1 MKNAEHI
8 FFITLAVISGI
19 FIDRCPIAAKTPPLY
34 STTATHSSSTAAS
47 HCTTTT
53 GRNNAETRHSDVPA
67 NYGKTTT
74 SHSTTAPHSSTTAAS
89 HCTTTT
95 GRNNAETRHSDVP
108 ANYGKTTTS
117 HSTAAPHPSST
128 AASHSDVPANY
139 GKTTA
144 SHSTTATHSS
154 TTAANPSD
162 VPASHNNDT
171 TGCVS
176 VPGTREAIPFGD
188 FEQWT
193 IRRIKESAIVGKDS
207 VTVYEI
213 DRNQTIYG
221 NIPYSNT
228 DSPWAT
234 SNAFAKVMGVVKTN
248 VNVRPAPHITRAEN
262 SSTGNSGEKCAEMR
276 TEIMSFKVLG
286 MAKVEVLTAGA
297 IYLGKLKEP
306 INSMDNAI
314 KSVNIGIPFTKRPK
328 YLVFDYKATI
338 RNSGTVSRSTMTKR
352 TDMPGRDK
360 AIVTVQLQKRTEKD
374 GKIYAERVAT
384 GELLIGGS
392 CDWRHGAKLK
402 LTYGKPENEEALSQ
416 FSRLNSFFYA
426 ENSSGESVPIQE
438 TGWADP
444 DTAPTH
450 LIIYFASGY
459 LGPFTGEIGNSLSID
474 NVMLEY

>member
-8 FFITLAVISGI
+8 FFITLAVIGSI
-19 FIDRCPIAAKTPPLY
+19 FIDICPVAAKTPPLY

-47 HCTTTT
+47 HCNTTT
-53 GRNNAETRHSDVPA
+53 GRSNVETR
-67 NYGKTTT
+67 
-74 SHSTTAPHSSTTAAS
+74 
-89 HCTTTT
+89 
-95 GRNNAETRHSDVP
+95 
-108 ANYGKTTTS
+108 
-117 HSTAAPHPSST
+117 
-128 AASHSDVPANY
+128 HSDVPANY

-144 SHSTTATHSS
+144 SHSTTAPHSS
-154 TTAANPSD
+154 STAASHCD
-162 VPASHNNDT
+162 VPARHNNDT

>member
-19 FIDRCPIAAKTPPLY
+19 FIDRCPIAAKTPSLY
-34 STTATHSSSTAAS
+34 STAATHSSSTAAS

-95 GRNNAETRHSDVP
+95 GRNNAETRHSDVS
-108 ANYGKTTTS
+108 AN
-117 HSTAAPHPSST
+117 H
-128 AASHSDVPANY
+128 

-144 SHSTTATHSS
+144 SHSDVPTS
-154 TTAANPSD
+154 PSD
-162 VPASHNNDT
+162 DT
-171 TGCVS
+171 TGCLS

>member
-53 GRNNAETRHSDVPA
+53 GRNNAETRPSDVPA
-67 NYGKTTT
+67 NHGKTTT
-74 SHSTTAPHSSTTAAS
+74 SHS
-89 HCTTTT
+89 
-95 GRNNAETRHSDVP
+95 DM
-108 ANYGKTTTS
+108 
-117 HSTAAPHPSST
+117 
-128 AASHSDVPANY
+128 
-139 GKTTA
+139 
-144 SHSTTATHSS
+144 
-154 TTAANPSD
+154 
-162 VPASHNNDT
+162 PASPNNDT

-176 VPGTREAIPFGD
+176 APGIREALPFGD

>member
-8 FFITLAVISGI
+8 FFITLAVIGSI
-19 FIDRCPIAAKTPPLY
+19 FIDICPVAAKTPPLY

-74 SHSTTAPHSSTTAAS
+74 SHSTAATHPSSTAASHSDVSANHGKTTTSHSTAAPHSSTTAAS

-95 GRNNAETRHSDVP
+95 GRNNAETRHSDVS
-108 ANYGKTTTS
+108 AN
-117 HSTAAPHPSST
+117 H
-128 AASHSDVPANY
+128 

-144 SHSTTATHSS
+144 S
-154 TTAANPSD
+154 PSD

>member
-74 SHSTTAPHSSTTAAS
+74 SHSTTAPHSSTTAA
-89 HCTTTT
+89 
-95 GRNNAETRHSDVP
+95 NHSDM
-108 ANYGKTTTS
+108 
-117 HSTAAPHPSST
+117 
-128 AASHSDVPANY
+128 
-139 GKTTA
+139 
-144 SHSTTATHSS
+144 
-154 TTAANPSD
+154 
-162 VPASHNNDT
+162 PASPNNDT

-176 VPGTREAIPFGD
+176 APGIREALPFGD

-444 DTAPTH
+444 HTAPTH

>member
-1 MKNAEHI
+1 M
-8 FFITLAVISGI
+8 
-19 FIDRCPIAAKTPPLY
+19 
-34 STTATHSSSTAAS
+34 
-47 HCTTTT
+47 
-53 GRNNAETRHSDVPA
+53 
-67 NYGKTTT
+67 
-74 SHSTTAPHSSTTAAS
+74 
-89 HCTTTT
+89 
-95 GRNNAETRHSDVP
+95 P

>member
-19 FIDRCPIAAKTPPLY
+19 FIDRCPIAAKIPPLY
-34 STTATHSSSTAAS
+34 CTTAT
-47 HCTTTT
+47 
-53 GRNNAETRHSDVPA
+53 RPSDVPA
-67 NYGKTTT
+67 NYGKTTA
-74 SHSTTAPHSSTTAAS
+74 SPSTTAPHSSTTAAS

-95 GRNNAETRHSDVP
+95 GRNNAETRPSDMP
-108 ANYGKTTTS
+108 AN
-117 HSTAAPHPSST
+117 H
-128 AASHSDVPANY
+128 

-144 SHSTTATHSS
+144 SHSPAATHSS
-154 TTAANPSD
+154 TTAASPCN
-162 VPASHNNDT
+162 VPARPNNDT

-213 DRNQTIYG
+213 DRNKTIYG

-360 AIVTVQLQKRTEKD
+360 AIATVQLQKRTEKD

-444 DTAPTH
+444 NTAPTH

>member
-19 FIDRCPIAAKTPPLY
+19 FIDRCPVAAKTPPLY
-34 STTATHSSSTAAS
+34 STAATSHSDVSANHDKTTASPSSTAAS
-47 HCTTTT
+47 HCNTTT
-53 GRNNAETRHSDVPA
+53 GRSNVETRPSDVPA
-67 NYGKTTT
+67 NHGKTTT
-74 SHSTTAPHSSTTAAS
+74 SHS
-89 HCTTTT
+89 
-95 GRNNAETRHSDVP
+95 DM
-108 ANYGKTTTS
+108 
-117 HSTAAPHPSST
+117 
-128 AASHSDVPANY
+128 
-139 GKTTA
+139 
-144 SHSTTATHSS
+144 
-154 TTAANPSD
+154 
-162 VPASHNNDT
+162 PASPNNDT
-171 TGCVS
+171 TGCLS
-176 VPGTREAIPFGD
+176 VPGTRAAIPFGD

-262 SSTGNSGEKCAEMR
+262 SSTGNSGERCAEMR

-360 AIVTVQLQKRTEKD
+360 AIATVQLQKRTEKD

>member
-34 STTATHSSSTAAS
+34 STTAPHSSSTAAS
-47 HCTTTT
+47 HCNTTT
-53 GRNNAETRHSDVPA
+53 GRSNVETRPSDVPA
-67 NYGKTTT
+67 NHGKTTT
-74 SHSTTAPHSSTTAAS
+74 SHS
-89 HCTTTT
+89 
-95 GRNNAETRHSDVP
+95 DM
-108 ANYGKTTTS
+108 
-117 HSTAAPHPSST
+117 
-128 AASHSDVPANY
+128 
-139 GKTTA
+139 
-144 SHSTTATHSS
+144 
-154 TTAANPSD
+154 
-162 VPASHNNDT
+162 PASPNNDT

-262 SSTGNSGEKCAEMR
+262 SSTGNSGERCAEMR

-352 TDMPGRDK
+352 TDMLGRDK
-360 AIVTVQLQKRTEKD
+360 AIATVQLQKRTEKD

-392 CDWRHGAKLK
+392 CDWIHGAKLK

>member
-8 FFITLAVISGI
+8 FFITLAIISGI
-19 FIDRCPIAAKTPPLY
+19 FIGRCSAASKTPPIYAAGY
-34 STTATHSSSTAAS
+34 SKTAITHDNGTT
-47 HCTTTT
+47 
-53 GRNNAETRHSDVPA
+53 DLIPA
-67 NYGKTTT
+67 
-74 SHSTTAPHSSTTAAS
+74 
-89 HCTTTT
+89 
-95 GRNNAETRHSDVP
+95 
-108 ANYGKTTTS
+108 
-117 HSTAAPHPSST
+117 
-128 AASHSDVPANY
+128 
-139 GKTTA
+139 
-144 SHSTTATHSS
+144 
-154 TTAANPSD
+154 
-162 VPASHNNDT
+162 
-171 TGCVS
+171 
-176 VPGTREAIPFGD
+176 PGIREALPFGD

-234 SNAFAKVMGVVKTN
+234 SNAFAKVRGVVKTN

-262 SSTGNSGEKCAEMR
+262 SSTGNRGERCAEMR
-276 TEIMSFKVLG
+276 TEIMSFKILG

-352 TDMPGRDK
+352 TDMPGRDR
-360 AIVTVQLQKRTEKD
+360 AIATVQLQKRTEKD

-392 CDWRHGAKLK
+392 CDWIHGAKLK

>member
-34 STTATHSSSTAAS
+34 
-47 HCTTTT
+47 
-53 GRNNAETRHSDVPA
+53 
-67 NYGKTTT
+67 
-74 SHSTTAPHSSTTAAS
+74 STTAPHSSTTAAS

-128 AASHSDVPANY
+128 AASHSDMPANH

-144 SHSTTATHSS
+144 SPSTTAPHSS
-154 TTAANPSD
+154 STAASHSD
-162 VPASHNNDT
+162 MPASPNNDT

-176 VPGTREAIPFGD
+176 APGIREALPFGD

-360 AIVTVQLQKRTEKD
+360 AIATVQLQKRTEKD

>member
-34 STTATHSSSTAAS
+34 STTAPHSSSTAAS
-47 HCTTTT
+47 HCNTTT
-53 GRNNAETRHSDVPA
+53 GRSNVETRPSDVPA
-67 NYGKTTT
+67 NHGKTTT
-74 SHSTTAPHSSTTAAS
+74 SHS
-89 HCTTTT
+89 
-95 GRNNAETRHSDVP
+95 DM
-108 ANYGKTTTS
+108 
-117 HSTAAPHPSST
+117 
-128 AASHSDVPANY
+128 
-139 GKTTA
+139 
-144 SHSTTATHSS
+144 
-154 TTAANPSD
+154 
-162 VPASHNNDT
+162 PASPNNDT
-171 TGCVS
+171 TGCLS
-176 VPGTREAIPFGD
+176 VLGTREAIPFGD

-262 SSTGNSGEKCAEMR
+262 SSTGNSGERCAEMR

>member
-19 FIDRCPIAAKTPPLY
+19 FIDRCPIAAKTPSLY
-34 STTATHSSSTAAS
+34 STAA
-47 HCTTTT
+47 
-53 GRNNAETRHSDVPA
+53 TRHSNVPA
-67 NYGKTTT
+67 NYGKTTA

-95 GRNNAETRHSDVP
+95 GRNNAETRHSNVP
-108 ANYGKTTTS
+108 ANHGKTTTR
-117 HSTAAPHPSST
+117 
-128 AASHSDVPANY
+128 
-139 GKTTA
+139 
-144 SHSTTATHSS
+144 
-154 TTAANPSD
+154 PSD
-162 VPASHNNDT
+162 DT
-171 TGCVS
+171 TGCLS

>member
-19 FIDRCPIAAKTPPLY
+19 LIDRCPVAAKTPPLY
-34 STTATHSSSTAAS
+34 STTATH
-47 HCTTTT
+47 
-53 GRNNAETRHSDVPA
+53 P
-67 NYGKTTT
+67 
-74 SHSTTAPHSSTTAAS
+74 STTAAS
-89 HCTTTT
+89 HCNTTA
-95 GRNNAETRHSDVP
+95 GRSNVETRP
-108 ANYGKTTTS
+108 
-117 HSTAAPHPSST
+117 
-128 AASHSDVPANY
+128 SDVPANY

-144 SHSTTATHSS
+144 SHSTTATSPS
-154 TTAANPSD
+154 TTAASHCTTTTGRNNAATRHSDMPANHGKTTASPSTTAARPSD
-162 VPASHNNDT
+162 DT
-171 TGCVS
+171 TGCLS

-262 SSTGNSGEKCAEMR
+262 SSTGNRGERCAEMR
-276 TEIMSFKVLG
+276 TEIMSFKILG

-352 TDMPGRDK
+352 TDMPGRDM
-360 AIVTVQLQKRTEKD
+360 AIATVQLQKRTEKD

-392 CDWRHGAKLK
+392 CDWIHGAKLK

>member
-67 NYGKTTT
+67 NYGKTT
-74 SHSTTAPHSSTTAAS
+74 
-89 HCTTTT
+89 
-95 GRNNAETRHSDVP
+95 
-108 ANYGKTTTS
+108 
-117 HSTAAPHPSST
+117 
-128 AASHSDVPANY
+128 
-139 GKTTA
+139 A

-162 VPASHNNDT
+162 MPASPNNDT
-171 TGCVS
+171 TGCLS

>member
-67 NYGKTTT
+67 NYGKTT
-74 SHSTTAPHSSTTAAS
+74 
-89 HCTTTT
+89 
-95 GRNNAETRHSDVP
+95 
-108 ANYGKTTTS
+108 
-117 HSTAAPHPSST
+117 
-128 AASHSDVPANY
+128 
-139 GKTTA
+139 A

-162 VPASHNNDT
+162 MPASPNNDT

-176 VPGTREAIPFGD
+176 APGIREALPFGD

-234 SNAFAKVMGVVKTN
+234 SNAFAKVRGVVKTN

-262 SSTGNSGEKCAEMR
+262 SSTGNSGERCAEMR

-360 AIVTVQLQKRTEKD
+360 AIATVQLQKRTEKD

>member
-34 STTATHSSSTAAS
+34 STTATSHSDVSANHGKTTASPSTTAAS

-53 GRNNAETRHSDVPA
+53 DRNNAETRHSDVPA
-67 NYGKTTT
+67 N
-74 SHSTTAPHSSTTAAS
+74 H
-89 HCTTTT
+89 
-95 GRNNAETRHSDVP
+95 
-108 ANYGKTTTS
+108 
-117 HSTAAPHPSST
+117 
-128 AASHSDVPANY
+128 

-144 SHSTTATHSS
+144 SHSTAAAGYSKTAII
-154 TTAANPSD
+154 PS
-162 VPASHNNDT
+162 NNT
-171 TGCVS
+171 TGCLS
-176 VPGTREAIPFGD
+176 APGIREALPFGD

-262 SSTGNSGEKCAEMR
+262 SSNGNSGERCAEMR

-360 AIVTVQLQKRTEKD
+360 AIATVQLQKRTEKD

>member
-34 STTATHSSSTAAS
+34 STTA
-47 HCTTTT
+47 
-53 GRNNAETRHSDVPA
+53 
-67 NYGKTTT
+67 
-74 SHSTTAPHSSTTAAS
+74 PHSSTTAAS

-95 GRNNAETRHSDVP
+95 GRNNAETRHSDVS
-108 ANYGKTTTS
+108 AN
-117 HSTAAPHPSST
+117 H
-128 AASHSDVPANY
+128 

-144 SHSTTATHSS
+144 SH
-154 TTAANPSD
+154 SD

>member
-19 FIDRCPIAAKTPPLY
+19 FIDRCPIAAKIPPLY
-34 STTATHSSSTAAS
+34 CTTA
-47 HCTTTT
+47 
-53 GRNNAETRHSDVPA
+53 TRHSDVST
-67 NYGKTTT
+67 NHGKTTA
-74 SHSTTAPHSSTTAAS
+74 SHSNAATHSSTT
-89 HCTTTT
+89 T
-95 GRNNAETRHSDVP
+95 
-108 ANYGKTTTS
+108 
-117 HSTAAPHPSST
+117 
-128 AASHSDVPANY
+128 ASHSDVPANH

-144 SHSTTATHSS
+144 SPS
-154 TTAANPSD
+154 TTAARPSD
-162 VPASHNNDT
+162 DT

-262 SSTGNSGEKCAEMR
+262 SSTGNSGERCAEMR

-360 AIVTVQLQKRTEKD
+360 AIATVQLQKRTEKD

-384 GELLIGGS
+384 GEMLIGGS

-402 LTYGKPENEEALSQ
+402 LTYGKLENEEALSQ

>member
-19 FIDRCPIAAKTPPLY
+19 FIDRCPVAAKTPPLY
-34 STTATHSSSTAAS
+34 STTATH
-47 HCTTTT
+47 
-53 GRNNAETRHSDVPA
+53 P
-67 NYGKTTT
+67 
-74 SHSTTAPHSSTTAAS
+74 STTAAS
-89 HCTTTT
+89 HCTTMTD
-95 GRNNAETRHSDVP
+95 R
-108 ANYGKTTTS
+108 
-117 HSTAAPHPSST
+117 STAATSPSNNT
-128 AASHSDVPANY
+128 ADLIPA
-139 GKTTA
+139 
-144 SHSTTATHSS
+144 
-154 TTAANPSD
+154 
-162 VPASHNNDT
+162 
-171 TGCVS
+171 
-176 VPGTREAIPFGD
+176 PGIREAIPFGD

-234 SNAFAKVMGVVKTN
+234 SNAFAKVRGVVKTN

-262 SSTGNSGEKCAEMR
+262 SSTGNRGERCAEMR
-276 TEIMSFKVLG
+276 TEIMSFKILG

-352 TDMPGRDK
+352 TDMPGRDR
-360 AIVTVQLQKRTEKD
+360 AIATVQLQKRTEKD

-392 CDWRHGAKLK
+392 CDWIHGAKLK

>member
-19 FIDRCPIAAKTPPLY
+19 FIDICPIAAKTPPLY

-53 GRNNAETRHSDVPA
+53 GRNNAATRHSNVPA
-67 NYGKTTT
+67 NYGKTTA

-95 GRNNAETRHSDVP
+95 GRNNAETRHSNVP
-108 ANYGKTTTS
+108 AN
-117 HSTAAPHPSST
+117 H
-128 AASHSDVPANY
+128 

-144 SHSTTATHSS
+144 SHSTTATR
-154 TTAANPSD
+154 PSD
-162 VPASHNNDT
+162 DT
-171 TGCVS
+171 TGCLS

-444 DTAPTH
+444 HTAPTH

>member
-74 SHSTTAPHSSTTAAS
+74 SHST
-89 HCTTTT
+89 
-95 GRNNAETRHSDVP
+95 
-108 ANYGKTTTS
+108 
-117 HSTAAPHPSST
+117 AAPHPSST
-128 AASHSDVPANY
+128 AASHSDVPANH

-144 SHSTTATHSS
+144 SPSTTASHSS
-154 TTAANPSD
+154 STAASHSD
-162 VPASHNNDT
+162 MPASPNNDT

>member
-67 NYGKTTT
+67 NYGKTT
-74 SHSTTAPHSSTTAAS
+74 
-89 HCTTTT
+89 
-95 GRNNAETRHSDVP
+95 
-108 ANYGKTTTS
+108 
-117 HSTAAPHPSST
+117 
-128 AASHSDVPANY
+128 
-139 GKTTA
+139 A

-162 VPASHNNDT
+162 MPASPNNDT
-171 TGCVS
+171 TGCLS

-262 SSTGNSGEKCAEMR
+262 SSTGNSGERCAEMR

-352 TDMPGRDK
+352 TDMPGSDK
-360 AIVTVQLQKRTEKD
+360 AIATVQLQKRTEKD

>member
-19 FIDRCPIAAKTPPLY
+19 FIDRCPVAAKTPPLY
-34 STTATHSSSTAAS
+34 STTATH
-47 HCTTTT
+47 
-53 GRNNAETRHSDVPA
+53 P
-67 NYGKTTT
+67 
-74 SHSTTAPHSSTTAAS
+74 STTAAS

-108 ANYGKTTTS
+108 AN
-117 HSTAAPHPSST
+117 H
-128 AASHSDVPANY
+128 

-144 SHSTTATHSS
+144 SHSTSATSPSNGTA
-154 TTAANPSD
+154 D
-162 VPASHNNDT
+162 LIPA
-171 TGCVS
+171 
-176 VPGTREAIPFGD
+176 PGIREAIPFGD

>member
-19 FIDRCPIAAKTPPLY
+19 FIDRCPVAAKTPPLY
-34 STTATHSSSTAAS
+34 CTTAARPGSTAAS
-47 HCTTTT
+47 HCTTMTD
-53 GRNNAETRHSDVPA
+53 RSNAETSPSDMPA
-67 NYGKTTT
+67 NHGKTTA
-74 SHSTTAPHSSTTAAS
+74 SPSTTASHSSTTAAS
-89 HCTTTT
+89 H
-95 GRNNAETRHSDVP
+95 SDMP
-108 ANYGKTTTS
+108 TS
-117 HSTAAPHPSST
+117 P
-128 AASHSDVPANY
+128 
-139 GKTTA
+139 
-144 SHSTTATHSS
+144 
-154 TTAANPSD
+154 
-162 VPASHNNDT
+162 NNDT
-171 TGCVS
+171 TGCLS

-262 SSTGNSGEKCAEMR
+262 SSTGNSGERCAEMR

-360 AIVTVQLQKRTEKD
+360 AIATVQLQKRTEKD

>member
-34 STTATHSSSTAAS
+34 STTATS
-47 HCTTTT
+47 
-53 GRNNAETRHSDVPA
+53 P
-67 NYGKTTT
+67 
-74 SHSTTAPHSSTTAAS
+74 STTAAS

-95 GRNNAETRHSDVP
+95 GRNTTATR
-108 ANYGKTTTS
+108 
-117 HSTAAPHPSST
+117 PSST
-128 AASHSDVPANY
+128 AASHCNATTGRNNAASRPSDVPANH

-144 SHSTTATHSS
+144 SHSTTAARSS
-154 TTAANPSD
+154 D
-162 VPASHNNDT
+162 DT
-171 TGCVS
+171 TGCLS

-459 LGPFTGEIGNSLSID
+459 LGPFTGEIGNSLSVD

>member
-47 HCTTTT
+47 HCTTMTD
-53 GRNNAETRHSDVPA
+53 RSNAETSPSDMPA
-67 NYGKTTT
+67 NHGKTTA
-74 SHSTTAPHSSTTAAS
+74 SPSTTA
-89 HCTTTT
+89 
-95 GRNNAETRHSDVP
+95 
-108 ANYGKTTTS
+108 S
-117 HSTAAPHPSST
+117 HSSST
-128 AASHSDVPANY
+128 AASHSDMPAR
-139 GKTTA
+139 
-144 SHSTTATHSS
+144 
-154 TTAANPSD
+154 PSD
-162 VPASHNNDT
+162 DT
-171 TGCVS
+171 TGCLS

-248 VNVRPAPHITRAEN
+248 VNVRPAPHITREEN
-262 SSTGNSGEKCAEMR
+262 SSTGNSGERCAEMR

-360 AIVTVQLQKRTEKD
+360 AIATVQLQKRTEKD